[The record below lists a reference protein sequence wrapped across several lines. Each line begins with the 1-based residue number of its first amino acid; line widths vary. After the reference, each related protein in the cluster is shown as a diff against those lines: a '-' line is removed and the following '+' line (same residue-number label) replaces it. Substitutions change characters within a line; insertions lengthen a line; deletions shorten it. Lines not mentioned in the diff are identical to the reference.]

1 MNRKHIT
8 FALLLVVV
16 SIALCACSSGGVP
29 LAPTAPTLTLPP
41 ASLSFV
47 APIGDAALEYTS
59 DATLYLPRHDGTRL
73 SALTAQVSF
82 SAARPHAESLVRALL
97 SHPGDG
103 MASPVGGNVKLS
115 LSGANPVEVSRDVAT
130 VNLAAS
136 ALQLDRR
143 FLYTACQA
151 IANTLTE
158 LPEINYVNVLVADR
172 PVGLD
177 IANTLPM
184 GTLGRNV
191 AQDPGT
197 VYEQLLSRR
206 VEANEN
212 AAEKT
217 LSASV
222 TLYFPL
228 SGSPGLVSEVRA
240 CSFNSQ
246 VFSDMVTVLLQEL
259 ASGPQQNI
267 DSPALPLLAD
277 LLTAPP
283 ALAYSEASGGQ
294 IVTLHFAHNLDD
306 MLETYGLTRAQSMA
320 SLCYTLCTYFPSI
333 AGVQVTI
340 GGEPVGTLLLTEDFQ
355 STVTFEQSVQ
365 RRADFAPLLYD
376 YCTLFF
382 ADHAG
387 QKLVRTERPVPY
399 YRCNNPRSLLVELAK
414 GPKSYDSVQNLTG
427 IMPEEA
433 ILDADVLG
441 LALSGNTLLVNFA
454 PAFKAIGE
462 GLDGQRDR
470 LLAYAMVNTLCCDE
484 RMRSVCFFLSG
495 SQFEGFSGQIYWS
508 GLFYPMGS

>member
-1 MNRKHIT
+1 
-8 FALLLVVV
+8 
-16 SIALCACSSGGVP
+16 
-29 LAPTAPTLTLPP
+29 
-41 ASLSFV
+41 
-47 APIGDAALEYTS
+47 
-59 DATLYLPRHDGTRL
+59 
-73 SALTAQVSF
+73 
-82 SAARPHAESLVRALL
+82 
-97 SHPGDG
+97 
-103 MASPVGGNVKLS
+103 
-115 LSGANPVEVSRDVAT
+115 
-130 VNLAAS
+130 
-136 ALQLDRR
+136 
-143 FLYTACQA
+143 
-151 IANTLTE
+151 
-158 LPEINYVNVLVADR
+158 
-172 PVGLD
+172 
-177 IANTLPM
+177 
-184 GTLGRNV
+184 
-191 AQDPGT
+191 
-197 VYEQLLSRR
+197 
-206 VEANEN
+206 
-212 AAEKT
+212 
-217 LSASV
+217 
-222 TLYFPL
+222 
-228 SGSPGLVSEVRA
+228 
-240 CSFNSQ
+240 
-246 VFSDMVTVLLQEL
+246 
-259 ASGPQQNI
+259 
-267 DSPALPLLAD
+267 
-277 LLTAPP
+277 
-283 ALAYSEASGGQ
+283 
-294 IVTLHFAHNLDD
+294 
-306 MLETYGLTRAQSMA
+306 MA

-340 GGEPVGTLLLTEDFQ
+340 GGEPVSTLLLTEDFQ

-454 PAFKAIGE
+454 PAFKAVGE